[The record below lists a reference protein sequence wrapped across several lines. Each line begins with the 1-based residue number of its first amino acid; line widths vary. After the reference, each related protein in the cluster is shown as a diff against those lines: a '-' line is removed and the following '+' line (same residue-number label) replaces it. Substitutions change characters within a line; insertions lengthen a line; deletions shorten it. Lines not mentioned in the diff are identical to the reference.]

1 VKPLPAEEQ
10 PPSDIFLKV
19 EQSIF
24 MGRFF
29 AIKSNILVYDL
40 FSFKLLET
48 IEVSTDPMITIQ
60 LFSMIEST
68 SSFLALKNNVILM
81 HRFLAGSSAE
91 YFVGSQ
97 SKLAES
103 YS

>member
-1 VKPLPAEEQ
+1 
-10 PPSDIFLKV
+10 
-19 EQSIF
+19 

-29 AIKSNILVYDL
+29 AIKSNIVVYDL

-48 IEVSTDPMITIQ
+48 IEVSIDPMIPIQ

-81 HRFLAGSSAE
+81 HKF
-91 YFVGSQ
+91 
-97 SKLAES
+97 
-103 YS
+103 